1 MSLPKCLSH
10 LSASL
15 SQYYPSILL
24 VDDQLVPIQ
33 SFKHV
38 SDRRRFHV
46 QVTGDVDWFCISSF
60 PDQLIND
67 LDIILNPRRL
77 FPPLSLVSR
86 GQLGEDAACV
96 LVNVH

>member
-77 FPPLSLVSR
+77 FSPLQLVR
-86 GQLGEDAACV
+86 LGMFGEGAAFWIMTF
-96 LVNVH
+96 